1 MRRREYLKSVSSTAL
16 LPVLA
21 DRTEAIELPD
31 VDELQWLQS
40 VEDGKQILRVET
52 TNPVDSVDIRRYE
65 FSELS
70 SQPTYESEDDTTHE
84 LVWDSATTVAGLH
97 SLVLV
102 RNGQAVNEVLVNFDI
117 SVITRHIEARENKAG
132 RVAVRQKGQG
142 TVAAY
147 SGCVV
152 TGNQQ
157 QPDFGDVADW
167 QNRHHEQLSEE
178 YTVYLQA
185 RVTDEALSRMRAHQT
200 VSVWLRSETDAWYPA
215 TVDFTDGGSDPTE
228 VYDVFGVRRY

>member
-1 MRRREYLKSVSSTAL
+1 MKRRDYLRNIGGTAV
-16 LPVLA
+16 LPILA
-21 DRTEAIELPD
+21 DRAESAELPD
-31 VDELQWLQS
+31 IDDFQWLQS
-40 VEDGKQILRVET
+40 VKAGEQILRVET
-52 TNPVDSVDIRRYE
+52 TNPVDSVDISRYE
-65 FSELS
+65 FGELS
-70 SQPTYESEDDTTHE
+70 SQPTCKSEDDTTHA
-84 LVWDSATTVAGLH
+84 LVWYSATTVAGLH
-97 SLVLV
+97 SLALV
-102 RNGQAVNEVLVNFDI
+102 RNGQTVNEVLVNFDI
-117 SVITRHIEARENKAG
+117 NAITRHIEAKENTG

-142 TVAAY
+142 NVAAY

-185 RVTDEALSRMRAHQT
+185 RVTDKALSRMRAHQT

-215 TVDFTDGGSDPTE
+215 TVDLTDEGYDPTE